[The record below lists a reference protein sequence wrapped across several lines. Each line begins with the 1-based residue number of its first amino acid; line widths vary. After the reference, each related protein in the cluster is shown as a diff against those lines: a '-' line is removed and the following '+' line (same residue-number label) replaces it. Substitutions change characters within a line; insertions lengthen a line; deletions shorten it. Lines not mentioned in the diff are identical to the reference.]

1 MSTKLRKVKN
11 RQADIAF
18 EYLLARLQQLKAT
31 DDPMQGVSCLF
42 VLKSSFEK
50 SPMPSVAELCF
61 ERDILATLMGIL
73 KREYHPLDKTNEIVL
88 YSLAT
93 ELMCLFSGLERSC
106 LSPLVSRPLVNLL
119 THYMDVRQSFYQFS
133 PFLAQKLHS
142 LCHNTCFP
150 QQRVSVVPL
159 NKEIWKD
166 IEHYNP
172 DAALHGASTHLTQCS
187 LNIRLQGQSHVYSIA
202 KRLISDRL
210 AWAGKPL
217 DSSTPVKPVI
227 GGVSELIR
235 PDERADVMVSDEDE
249 GGGERKDIFF
259 LNTIGGNYFW
269 AYVGGDAASTVQS
282 ISDLLVKELPNLKTF
297 SPRVCDLVAVE
308 TDGGEECGAV
318 RGRVVALGEDE
329 VVVFAV
335 DYGSVKKV
343 KPEHVYQL
351 TGSAVCLAKF
361 DAQAK
366 ICCLAGI
373 QAPPADEPTVELA
386 MCTVINLTKHFVGPG
401 HMFEEAGGL
410 NHLYTLICSAPRNI
424 QLQAIRLLSNLTSMS
439 KISKAWDWTKFIR
452 PLLGV
457 LSGKASKDTLTQLT
471 KKDAGDN
478 VSRNIM
484 VATLYALTNILY
496 HKTMY
501 QDVFFELQGQI
512 IVMNLMRLFKSSVP
526 MTRAAAGML
535 RAAYPGLMRSVP
547 GKNAKLI
554 PREGKS
560 DEEEAGKEE
569 GSMFQRSERVYGE
582 QDAEE
587 FSDEEINSIMQNL
600 IPKSIMELEVRDDLD
615 SDSGLDSSSYSG
627 RAESSLSL
635 STPFTTNNTQPE
647 KVKVASRTLVEPKAT
662 SEEPKPSRGACGSAE
677 EVPGTPEKQNT
688 PVQFVPVDGGAIFD
702 RLKDADNFYEYN
714 TYLPHKDD
722 GTTHLWDAE
731 DISRVSFDRVTE
743 LVCGML
749 NNEGGTI
756 YIGLTKTGCVRG
768 ITLDRET
775 RDCVRLGLDN
785 VCRKPEP
792 TISHDQIQ
800 VDYVEVGQRTSSG
813 EMKHFDNHFVIE
825 ISVRAPRDL
834 MYFSVGK
841 PAVCYVRDG
850 ANNTT
855 FSEQDV
861 RQLVVLDE
869 ERHYLPNVR
878 VLRQRIG
885 QLEQELQTVENVEG
899 AKHIQS
905 CDTW

>member
-1 MSTKLRKVKN
+1 MS
-11 RQADIAF
+11 
-18 EYLLARLQQLKAT
+18 
-31 DDPMQGVSCLF
+31 
-42 VLKSSFEK
+42 
-50 SPMPSVAELCF
+50 
-61 ERDILATLMGIL
+61 
-73 KREYHPLDKTNEIVL
+73 
-88 YSLAT
+88 
-93 ELMCLFSGLERSC
+93 
-106 LSPLVSRPLVNLL
+106 
-119 THYMDVRQSFYQFS
+119 
-133 PFLAQKLHS
+133 
-142 LCHNTCFP
+142 
-150 QQRVSVVPL
+150 
-159 NKEIWKD
+159 
-166 IEHYNP
+166 
-172 DAALHGASTHLTQCS
+172 
-187 LNIRLQGQSHVYSIA
+187 
-202 KRLISDRL
+202 
-210 AWAGKPL
+210 
-217 DSSTPVKPVI
+217 
-227 GGVSELIR
+227 
-235 PDERADVMVSDEDE
+235 
-249 GGGERKDIFF
+249 
-259 LNTIGGNYFW
+259 
-269 AYVGGDAASTVQS
+269 
-282 ISDLLVKELPNLKTF
+282 
-297 SPRVCDLVAVE
+297 
-308 TDGGEECGAV
+308 
-318 RGRVVALGEDE
+318 
-329 VVVFAV
+329 
-335 DYGSVKKV
+335 
-343 KPEHVYQL
+343 
-351 TGSAVCLAKF
+351 
-361 DAQAK
+361 
-366 ICCLAGI
+366 
-373 QAPPADEPTVELA
+373 
-386 MCTVINLTKHFVGPG
+386 
-401 HMFEEAGGL
+401 
-410 NHLYTLICSAPRNI
+410 
-424 QLQAIRLLSNLTSMS
+424 
-439 KISKAWDWTKFIR
+439 
-452 PLLGV
+452 GV

-600 IPKSIMELEVRDDLD
+600 IPKSIMELEVRDDLDSDSGLDSSSYSGRAESSLSLSTPFTTNNTQPGTTCLKPLVCVCGGGELEVRDDLD